1 MASKPNV
8 PRDRIIGVLVGT
20 ACGDALGAGYE
31 FKPPVAPDTEV
42 AMIGGGPYGFD
53 PGEWTDDTSMAIA
66 IAEVVR
72 TGADLNDP
80 DAQDQIVERWL
91 DWSQTAKDI
100 GNQTRAVLDAT
111 RRRPSAKAARLHAK
125 AHHERT
131 GRSGG
136 NGSLMRTAPVALG
149 YLHDPD
155 GLAEAARSIS
165 SLTHYDSDA
174 GDACVLWTIAI
185 RHAILTGEFNV
196 RVGLDWLPPVS
207 RDRWAA
213 LIDDAARRHPYDF
226 AHNVWVVEALQAAWS
241 AITTT
246 LVPEDAPSEGSY
258 PAAHFQLALEA
269 AVRAGNDTDTVAAIA
284 GGLLGARW
292 GVSAVPLAW
301 QRDLHG
307 WPGLRYPDLV
317 ELGQTPGSDRTL
329 LTFDHLGHLASVT
342 AHPRDEN
349 VLMGGVNAADHLPT
363 DVDAAVSLCRVNAS
377 HLPPGIGDPRNHVQ
391 VWLIDTDDPA
401 LNPHLHFV
409 LDQAAAMVEQLRG
422 EGRTVFLHCAAGQSR
437 TPTVAAVYG
446 ARIGG
451 GSAAEE
457 LQRLTAL
464 IPDAHVGDHFVTA
477 LSFVTTL
484 TIRDTS
490 LNAKSG
496 GGGIARSGI
505 ASAESPVSLDEP
517 EAVMEIDERFDG
529 GGGTVRITGVNGELV
544 ILDSVL
550 MIRRLA
556 DREELALGVDIII
569 DDQWRSVRYRNRAIT
584 GADLVS
590 LHRFLKSAMSDL
602 HPEVSVPAFQSETA
616 SLVLSVVAS
625 AELTIQLEVSVAEYL
640 DDPEPDLGGCRIDV
654 TRVSLGEPIDITAEM
669 IDIFTGPTDATGGD

>member
-1 MASKPNV
+1 MASNPNV
-8 PRDRIIGVLVGT
+8 PRDRITGVLVGT

-31 FKPPVAPDTEV
+31 FKPPLPPDAPV

-72 TGADLNDP
+72 TGADLNETG
-80 DAQDQIVERWL
+80 AQDQIVQRWL

-111 RRRPSAKAARLHAK
+111 RGRPSAKAARRHAK

-207 RDRWAA
+207 RDRWAP
-213 LIDDAARRHPYDF
+213 LIDAAARRHPYDF
-226 AHNVWVVEALQAAWS
+226 EHNVWVVEALQAAWS

-246 LVPEDAPSEGSY
+246 PVPEDAPGEGSY
-258 PAAHFQLALEA
+258 PAGHFQLALEA

-329 LTFDHLGHLASVT
+329 LTFDHLGDLAAVT

-349 VLMGGVNAADHLPT
+349 VLMGGVNAVANLGA
-363 DVDAAVSLCRVNAS
+363 DVDAAVSLCRVNAI
-377 HLPPGIGDPRNHVQ
+377 HVPPGIGDPRNHVQ
-391 VWLIDTDDPA
+391 VWLIDDPDPA

-437 TPTVAAVYG
+437 TPTVGAVYG

-451 GSAAEE
+451 GSAVEE

-464 IPDAHVGDHFVTA
+464 IPDAYVGAHFVTA
-477 LSFVTTL
+477 LSFVTAL

-490 LNAKSG
+490 LNAKNES
-496 GGGIARSGI
+496 AGI
-505 ASAESPVSLDEP
+505 ASAVPPVSLDES
-517 EAVMEIDERFDG
+517 EAVIEIDERFDG

-550 MIRRLA
+550 MIRRLP

-602 HPEVSVPAFQSETA
+602 HPEVSVPAFQSVSA
-616 SLVLSVVAS
+616 ALVLSVVAS

-669 IDIFTGPTDATGGD
+669 IDIFPGPNDATGGD

>member
-1 MASKPNV
+1 MSSNPNV
-8 PRDRIIGVLVGT
+8 PRDRITGVLVGT

-31 FKPPVAPDTEV
+31 FKPPLPPDAPV
-42 AMIGGGPYGFD
+42 AMIGGPSGFD

-72 TGADLNDP
+72 TGADLNETA
-80 DAQDQIVERWL
+80 AQDQIVERWL
-91 DWSQTAKDI
+91 DWQHEAKDV

-111 RRRPSAKAARLHAK
+111 RGRPSAKAARRHAQ

-174 GDACVLWTIAI
+174 GDACVLWTLAI

-196 RVGLDWLPPVS
+196 RVGLDWLPPVC

-213 LIDDAARRHPYDF
+213 LIDDAAQQHPYDF
-226 AHNVWVVEALQAAWS
+226 EHNGWVVEALQAAWS

-246 LVPEDAPSEGSY
+246 PVPADDPATGSY
-258 PAAHFQLALEA
+258 PASHFQLALEA

-292 GVSAVPLAW
+292 GVSAVPLVW

-329 LTFDHLGHLASVT
+329 LSFDHLGHLASVT

-349 VLMGGVNAADHLPT
+349 VLMGGVNAVANLPA
-363 DVDAAVSLCRVNAS
+363 DVDAAVSLCRVNPI
-377 HLPPGIGDPRNHVQ
+377 HVPPGVGDPRNHVQ
-391 VWLIDTDDPA
+391 VWLIDDPDPA

-422 EGRTVFLHCAAGQSR
+422 EERTVFLHCAAGQSR
-437 TPTVAAVYG
+437 TPTVGAVYG
-446 ARIGG
+446 ARISG

-464 IPDAHVGDHFVTA
+464 IPDAHVGAHFVTA
-477 LSFVTTL
+477 LSFVTAL

-490 LNAKSG
+490 LNAKNES
-496 GGGIARSGI
+496 AGI
-505 ASAESPVSLDEP
+505 ASAVPPVSLDES
-517 EAVMEIDERFDG
+517 EAVIEIDERFDG
-529 GGGTVRITGVNGELV
+529 GGGTVRITGVNGEMV

-550 MIRRLA
+550 MIRRLP

-602 HPEVSVPAFQSETA
+602 HPEVSVPAFQSVSA
-616 SLVLSVVAS
+616 ALVLSVVAS

-669 IDIFTGPTDATGGD
+669 VDIFPGPTDATGGD

>member
-1 MASKPNV
+1 MASNPNV
-8 PRDRIIGVLVGT
+8 PRDRITGVLVGT

-31 FKPPVAPDTEV
+31 FKPPLPPDAPV
-42 AMIGGGPYGFD
+42 AMISGPSGFD

-72 TGADLNDP
+72 IGADLNDT

-91 DWSQTAKDI
+91 DWSHTAKDI
-100 GNQTRAVLDAT
+100 GNQTRAVLGAT

-149 YLHDPD
+149 YLYDPD

-174 GDACVLWTIAI
+174 GDACVLWTFAI
-185 RHAILTGEFNV
+185 RHAILSGEFNV

-226 AHNVWVVEALQAAWS
+226 EHNGWVVQALQAAWS

-246 LVPEDAPSEGSY
+246 PVPEDAPGEGSY

-292 GVSAVPLAW
+292 GVSAVPLTW

-329 LTFDHLGHLASVT
+329 LTFDHLRQLASVT

-349 VLMGGVNAADHLPT
+349 VIMGGVNAVDDLPAN
-363 DVDAAVSLCRVNAS
+363 VDAAVSLCRVNPA
-377 HLPPGIGDPRNHVQ
+377 HVPPGVGDPRNHVQ

-409 LDQAAAMVEQLRG
+409 LDQAAAMVEKLRG

-437 TPTVAAVYG
+437 TPTVGAVYG

-464 IPDAHVGDHFVTA
+464 IPDAHVGPHFVTA
-477 LSFVTTL
+477 LTN
-484 TIRDTS
+484 RGTS
-490 LNAKSG
+490 LNANSG
-496 GGGIARSGI
+496 GAGI
-505 ASAESPVSLDEP
+505 ASAGPPVMIDES
-517 EAVMEIDERFDG
+517 EAVIELDERFDG

-550 MIRRLA
+550 MIQRLP

-616 SLVLSVVAS
+616 ALVLSVVAS

-669 IDIFTGPTDATGGD
+669 IDIFSGPTDATGGD

>member
-1 MASKPNV
+1 MASNPNV
-8 PRDRIIGVLVGT
+8 PRDRITGVLVGT

-31 FKPPVAPDTEV
+31 FDPPVPPDTEV
-42 AMIGGGPYGFD
+42 TMIGGGPYGFD

-72 TGADLNDP
+72 AGADLNDTA
-80 DAQDQIVERWL
+80 AQDQIVERWL
-91 DWSQTAKDI
+91 DWSQTAKDV
-100 GNQTRAVLDAT
+100 GTQTRVVLDAT
-111 RRRPSAKAARLHAK
+111 RGRPSAKAARRHAK

-174 GDACVLWTIAI
+174 GDACVLWTFAI

-196 RVGLDWLPPVS
+196 RVGLDRLPPVS
-207 RDRWAA
+207 RDRWAP

-226 AHNVWVVEALQAAWS
+226 AHNVWVVQALQAAWS

-246 LVPEDAPSEGSY
+246 PVPEDAPGEGSY

-269 AVRAGNDTDTVAAIA
+269 AVRAGNDTDTVTAIA

-292 GVSAVPLAW
+292 GVSGVPLAW

-329 LTFDHLGHLASVT
+329 LSFDHLRDLAAVT

-349 VLMGGVNAADHLPT
+349 VIMGGVNAVANLPAN
-363 DVDAAVSLCRVNAS
+363 VDSAVSLCRVNAS
-377 HLPPGIGDPRNHVQ
+377 HLPSGISDPRNHVQ
-391 VWLIDTDDPA
+391 VWLIDDDDPA

-437 TPTVAAVYG
+437 TPTVGAVYG
-446 ARIGG
+446 ARLSG
-451 GSAAEE
+451 GSAIEE
-457 LQRLTAL
+457 LQLLTAL
-464 IPDAHVGDHFVTA
+464 IPDAHVGPHFVTA
-477 LSFVTTL
+477 LTN
-484 TIRDTS
+484 RDTS
-490 LNAKSG
+490 LNAKSDG
-496 GGGIARSGI
+496 AGISSSEA
-505 ASAESPVSLDEP
+505 PVRIDEP
-517 EAVMEIDERFDG
+517 EAAMEIDERFGG

-602 HPEVSVPAFQSETA
+602 HPEVSVPAFQSVSA

-640 DDPEPDLGGCRIDV
+640 DDPEPDIGGCRIDV

-669 IDIFTGPTDATGGD
+669 IDIFTGPTDVTGGD

>member
-1 MASKPNV
+1 MASNPNV
-8 PRDRIIGVLVGT
+8 PRDRITGVLVGT

-31 FKPPVAPDTEV
+31 FKPPVAPDAPVT
-42 AMIGGGPYGFD
+42 MIGGGPYGFD

-72 TGADLNDP
+72 TGADLNET

-91 DWSQTAKDI
+91 DWSQTAKDV

-111 RRRPSAKAARLHAK
+111 RGRPSAKAARRHAK

-155 GLAEAARSIS
+155 GLAQAARSIS

-174 GDACVLWTIAI
+174 GDACVLWTLAI

-213 LIDDAARRHPYDF
+213 LIDDAAHRHPYDF
-226 AHNVWVVEALQAAWS
+226 AHNVWVVEAFQAAWS

-246 LVPEDAPSEGSY
+246 PVPADAPGEGSY
-258 PAAHFQLALEA
+258 QASHFQLALEA

-292 GVSAVPLAW
+292 GVSAVPLTW

-329 LTFDHLGHLASVT
+329 LSFDHLRDLATVT
-342 AHPRDEN
+342 AHPRDEK
-349 VLMGGVNAADHLPT
+349 VLMGGVNAVANLGA
-363 DVDAAVSLCRVNAS
+363 DVDAAVSLCRVNPT
-377 HLPPGIGDPRNHVQ
+377 HVPPGIGDPRNHVQ
-391 VWLIDTDDPA
+391 VWLIDDPDPA

-422 EGRTVFLHCAAGQSR
+422 EDRTVFLHCAAGQSR
-437 TPTVAAVYG
+437 TPTVGAVYG
-446 ARIGG
+446 ARISS

-477 LSFVTTL
+477 LSFVTAL
-484 TIRDTS
+484 TNRDTS
-490 LNAKSG
+490 LNAKNESA
-496 GGGIARSGI
+496 GIAG
-505 ASAESPVSLDEP
+505 AGPPVMIDEP
-517 EAVMEIDERFDG
+517 EAVIELDERFDG

-550 MIRRLA
+550 MIRRLP

-602 HPEVSVPAFQSETA
+602 HPEISVPAFQSETA
-616 SLVLSVVAS
+616 ALVLSVVAS

-669 IDIFTGPTDATGGD
+669 IDIFPGPNDATGGD